1 MPGIF
6 VRPDADWQMVR
17 VVASFEVDPDV
28 PDAFVTN
35 TIYPQ
40 RRELWIKQMALRG
53 YMHRGGVYLFP
64 KRYAVTETSDD
75 GAASVGRY
83 EHRDARRQKVSRKMM
98 AYFWKRKA
106 VVPAQDVEEPHG

>member
-28 PDAFVTN
+28 PESFVAH

-40 RRELWIKQMALRG
+40 RREVWIRQMALRG

-64 KRYAVTETSDD
+64 KRYAVTETNDD
-75 GAASVGRY
+75 DTPTAGVY
-83 EHRDARRQKVSRKMM
+83 EHREHRREKVSRKMM

-106 VVPAQDVEEPHG
+106 IVSAQDVEEPHG